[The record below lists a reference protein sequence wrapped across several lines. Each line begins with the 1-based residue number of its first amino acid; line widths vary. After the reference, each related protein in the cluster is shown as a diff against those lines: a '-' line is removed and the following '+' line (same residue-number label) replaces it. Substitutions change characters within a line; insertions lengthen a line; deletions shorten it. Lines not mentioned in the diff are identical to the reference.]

1 MTMSPQMAAQHA
13 RVQALYAAYG
23 TGNRMA
29 FDDLLADD
37 VRLHS
42 VGPADLPW
50 AGLHEGR
57 DAVHAYLQAIEG
69 ASTVE
74 GYTPEHAIG
83 DGEWLI
89 LLGTLRVRV
98 KGGPGG
104 RGLSEGGR
112 DPLPGREDRGVP
124 RILRHRNRAGP
135 RPGRAALSLS
145 YA

>member
-1 MTMSPQMAAQHA
+1 
-13 RVQALYAAYG
+13 
-23 TGNRMA
+23 MA

-98 KGGPGG
+98 KGDQEAADYPKVDAI
-104 RGLSEGGR
+104 RFR
-112 DPLPGREDRGVP
+112 DGKIVEFREYYDTATALARV
-124 RILRHRNRAGP
+124 L
-135 RPGRAALSLS
+135 AARR
-145 YA
+145 